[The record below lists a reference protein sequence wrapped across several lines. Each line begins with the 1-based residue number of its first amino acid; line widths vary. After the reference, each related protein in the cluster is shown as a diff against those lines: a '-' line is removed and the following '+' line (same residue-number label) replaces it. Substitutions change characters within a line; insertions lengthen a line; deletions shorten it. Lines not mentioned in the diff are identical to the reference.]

1 MSPRDPLMAKRSKTN
16 DEYSRSK
23 LLPQLGT
30 MWQALIESPVR
41 NSLLVL
47 GGLLIVVVA
56 ASSFGQIRLNVWNQP
71 FYDALS
77 HRDLDG
83 FLRQLVV
90 FAVIAGALL
99 GLNVAQRFL
108 TETLKLKLREG
119 LVKDLVEH
127 WVRPMRAFRLAN
139 AGDIGVNPDQRVHED
154 ARHLTELTADLG
166 TGLLQAGI
174 LVVVFVGVLW
184 RISTGF
190 SFHIHGRDYL
200 IPGYMVWTAVL
211 YAGSAS
217 LLSYWAGHNLIK
229 RNAERYQ
236 RESELRVALVRVNEY
251 ADAISLAAGEPDEVR
266 HIEKDLDSVLAATW
280 RLVLGLTNLTWIT
293 AGYGWFTLVAPIIA
307 AAPLYFFGN
316 LSFGGLMMAAG
327 AFTQVQSSLRWFVD
341 NFSVIADWRATLL
354 RVASFRR
361 AVTDMDSLHGVES
374 QIDYEEGASDEYV
387 ISKLEI
393 ASPGGVTKLKEANV
407 LIKPGARVVVVGE
420 PAAGKT
426 LLFRALAGLW
436 PWGSGTVK
444 RPKGQSIYYMPR
456 SAYWPPGTM
465 REALAYPL
473 DADKIKDKTFRDA
486 LTDLNLKELA
496 PDLDKR
502 QDWHEELN
510 DDQLTRL
517 AFVRTLIHEPAWI
530 LIDEVL
536 DFVDAHSRALIT
548 GVLGKRL
555 KDSAIIHIGRQLPND
570 PTFHTFVHLVNDRTG
585 RKLPRRKG
593 RRGAS
598 TGRDSG
604 SALAQ
609 PAR

>member
-1 MSPRDPLMAKRSKTN
+1 MAKRRKPD
-16 DEYSRSK
+16 DEDARSR
-23 LLPQLGT
+23 LLPQLEI
-30 MWQALIESPVR
+30 MWQALIQSPVR
-41 NSLLVL
+41 HSLLVL
-47 GGLLIVVVA
+47 SGLLIAVVA

-90 FAVIAGALL
+90 FGVIAGALL

-251 ADAISLAAGEPDEVR
+251 ADAISLAGGEPDEVR

-361 AVTDMDSLHGVES
+361 TVTDMDSLHRVES
-374 QIDYEEGASDEYV
+374 QIDYEQGTSDEYV

-393 ASPGGVTKLKEANV
+393 ASPGGVTRIKEANV
-407 LIKPGARVVVVGE
+407 RIKPGARVVMVGA

-436 PWGSGTVK
+436 PWGSGTVT
-444 RPKGQSIYYMPR
+444 RPKGDNIYYMPR

-465 REALAYPL
+465 REALAYPS
-473 DADKIKDKTFRDA
+473 DPDKIKDKTFREA
-486 LTDLNLKELA
+486 LSDLDLKELA
-496 PDLDKR
+496 PELDKGR
-502 QDWHEELN
+502 DWREEIN

-517 AFVRTLIHEPAWI
+517 AFVRTLIHEPSWI

-548 GVLGKRL
+548 RVLGKRL

-570 PTFHTFVHLVNDRTG
+570 DTFHTFVHLVNDTTA
-585 RKLPRRKG
+585 RKLPRRKAG
-593 RRGAS
+593 SS
-598 TGRDSG
+598 TGTVA
-604 SALAQ
+604 SAAGG
-609 PAR
+609 

>member
-1 MSPRDPLMAKRSKTN
+1 MAKRRKPD
-16 DEYSRSK
+16 DEYSGSK
-23 LLPQLGT
+23 LLPQLEA
-30 MWQALIESPVR
+30 MWQALIDSPVR
-41 NSLLVL
+41 NSLLLL
-47 GGLLIVVVA
+47 GGLLIGVVVA
-56 ASSFGQIRLNVWNQP
+56 TSIGQIRLNDWNRP

-90 FAVIAGALL
+90 FGIIAGALL
-99 GLNVAQRFL
+99 ALNVAQKFL

-139 AGDIGVNPDQRVHED
+139 AGDVGVNPDQRVHED

-174 LVVVFVGVLW
+174 LVVMFVGVLW

-200 IPGYMVWTAVL
+200 IPGYMVWAAVL

-251 ADAISLAAGEPDEVR
+251 ADAISLAGGEPDEVR
-266 HIEKDLDSVLAATW
+266 HIERDLGSVLAATW

-293 AGYGWFTLVAPIIA
+293 SGYGWFTLVAPIIA

-316 LSFGGLMMAAG
+316 LTFGGLMMAAG

-361 AVTDMDSLHGVES
+361 VVADMDSLHRTES
-374 QIDYEEGASDEYV
+374 QIAYEEGASDEYV
-387 ISKLEI
+387 INKLEI
-393 ASPGGVTKLKEANV
+393 ASPGGVTRIKEANV
-407 LIKPGARVVVVGE
+407 VIKPGARVLVVGE

-444 RPKGQSIYYMPR
+444 RPKGQTIYYMPR

-465 REALAYPL
+465 RDALAYPS
-473 DADKIKDKTFRDA
+473 DPDEIKDKALRDA
-486 LTDLNLKELA
+486 LADLKLQELE
-496 PDLDKR
+496 PELDKGR
-502 QDWHEELN
+502 DWREELN
-510 DDQLTRL
+510 EDQLARL
-517 AFVRTLIHEPAWI
+517 AFARMLIHEPSWI

-555 KDSAIIHIGRQLPND
+555 KSSAVIHIGRQLPND
-570 PTFHTFVHLVNDRTG
+570 ATFHTLVHLVNDRAA

-593 RRGAS
+593 KRAAGS
-598 TGRDSG
+598 DSG
-604 SALAQ
+604 FALAR
-609 PAR
+609 PVR

>member
-1 MSPRDPLMAKRSKTN
+1 MAKRPKPT
-16 DEYSRSK
+16 DEYSRSR
-23 LLPQLGT
+23 LLPQLAT
-30 MWQALIESPVR
+30 MWRALIGSPVR
-41 NSLLVL
+41 NSLLML
-47 GGLLIVVVA
+47 GGLLIVVVVTT
-56 ASSFGQIRLNVWNQP
+56 SLGQIRLNDWNQP

-83 FLRQLVV
+83 FLRQLIV

-99 GLNVAQRFL
+99 ALNVAQKFL

-127 WVRPMRAFRLAN
+127 WVRPLRAFRLAN

-184 RISTGF
+184 RISAGF

-200 IPGYMVWTAVL
+200 IPGYMVWASVL

-251 ADAISLAAGEPDEVR
+251 ADAISLAGGGPDEVR
-266 HIEKDLDSVLAATW
+266 HIEKDLGAVLAATW

-361 AVTDMDSLHGVES
+361 AVIATDALHDVES
-374 QIDYEEGASDEYV
+374 QITFGEGEPGR
-387 ISKLEI
+387 ITIEGLEI
-393 ASPGGVTKLKEANV
+393 ASPSGCTLLKERKVEVKA
-407 LIKPGARVVVVGE
+407 GE
-420 PAAGKT
+420 
-426 LLFRALAGLW
+426 R
-436 PWGSGTVK
+436 
-444 RPKGQSIYYMPR
+444 
-456 SAYWPPGTM
+456 
-465 REALAYPL
+465 
-473 DADKIKDKTFRDA
+473 
-486 LTDLNLKELA
+486 
-496 PDLDKR
+496 
-502 QDWHEELN
+502 
-510 DDQLTRL
+510 
-517 AFVRTLIHEPAWI
+517 I
-530 LIDEVL
+530 LIV
-536 DFVDAHSRALIT
+536 
-548 GVLGKRL
+548 G
-555 KDSAIIHIGRQLPND
+555 
-570 PTFHTFVHLVNDRTG
+570 
-585 RKLPRRKG
+585 
-593 RRGAS
+593 
-598 TGRDSG
+598 
-604 SALAQ
+604 
-609 PAR
+609 

>member
-1 MSPRDPLMAKRSKTN
+1 MAKRPKPK
-16 DEYSRSK
+16 DDDSRSR
-23 LLPQLGT
+23 LLPQLET
-30 MWQALIESPVR
+30 MWQALIESTVR
-41 NSLLVL
+41 NSLLML
-47 GGLLIVVVA
+47 GGVLIGVVA
-56 ASSFGQIRLNVWNQP
+56 ATSFGQIRLNLWNQP
-71 FYDALS
+71 FYDALA

-99 GLNVAQRFL
+99 GLNVAQKFL

-127 WVRPMRAFRLAN
+127 WVRPHRAFRLAN

-166 TGLLQAGI
+166 TGLLQATI
-174 LVVVFVGVLW
+174 LVVMFVGVLW

-190 SFHIHGRDYL
+190 SFHFHGRDYL
-200 IPGYMVWTAVL
+200 VPGYMVWTAVL

-251 ADAISLAAGEPDEVR
+251 ADAISLAGGEPDEVR
-266 HIEKDLDSVLAATW
+266 HIERDLGSVLAATW

-354 RVASFRR
+354 RVASFRS
-361 AVTDMDSLHGVES
+361 AITDMDSLHRNES
-374 QIDYEEGASDEYV
+374 KIAYEEGASDEYV

-393 ASPGGVTKLKEANV
+393 ASPGGLTKIKEAKV
-407 LIKPGARVVVVGE
+407 LIQPGARVLVVSE
-420 PAAGKT
+420 PGTGKT

-436 PWGSGTVK
+436 PWGSGTV
-444 RPKGQSIYYMPR
+444 RPPRGQSMYYMPR

-465 REALAYPL
+465 REALAYPS
-473 DADKIKDKTFRDA
+473 DPDQIKHKTFQDA
-486 LTDLNLKELA
+486 LTDLNLKELE
-496 PDLDKR
+496 PGLDKGR
-502 QDWHEELN
+502 DWSEELN
-510 DDQLTRL
+510 EDQLTRL
-517 AFVRTLIHEPAWI
+517 AFVRVLIHEPSWI

-548 GVLGKRL
+548 GVLEKRL
-555 KDSAIIHIGRQLPND
+555 KGSAVIHIGRRLPD
-570 PTFHTFVHLVNDRTG
+570 DATFQTFVHLINDRTA

-593 RRGAS
+593 RRDNRIVTSLA
-598 TGRDSG
+598 GR
-604 SALAQ
+604 
-609 PAR
+609 

>member
-1 MSPRDPLMAKRSKTN
+1 MAKRPKPN

-30 MWQALIESPVR
+30 MWQALIGSPVR
-41 NSLLVL
+41 NSLLML
-47 GGLLIVVVA
+47 GGLLIVVVVTT
-56 ASSFGQIRLNVWNQP
+56 SLGQIRLNDWNQP
-71 FYDALS
+71 FYDTLS

-90 FAVIAGALL
+90 FGVIAGALL
-99 GLNVAQRFL
+99 ALNVAQKFL

-127 WVRPMRAFRLAN
+127 WVRPLRAFRLAN

-200 IPGYMVWTAVL
+200 IPGYMVWASVL

-251 ADAISLAAGEPDEVR
+251 ADAISLAGGEPDEVR
-266 HIEKDLDSVLAATW
+266 HIEKDLGSVLAATW

-361 AVTDMDSLHGVES
+361 VVADMDSLHRTES
-374 QIDYEEGASDEYV
+374 QIVYEEGASDEYV
-387 ISKLEI
+387 ISRLEI
-393 ASPGGVTKLKEANV
+393 ASPGGITKIKEANV
-407 LIKPGARVVVVGE
+407 VIKPGARVLVAAE

-456 SAYWPPGTM
+456 SAYWPPGSL
-465 REALAYPL
+465 REALAYP
-473 DADKIKDKTFRDA
+473 AGAEQIKDKTFRDA
-486 LTDLNLKELA
+486 LNDLDLKELES
-496 PDLDKR
+496 DLDKG
-502 QDWHEELN
+502 QDWREELN
-510 DDQLTRL
+510 EDQLTRL
-517 AFVRTLIHEPAWI
+517 AFVRTLIHQPSWI
-530 LIDEVL
+530 LIDEAL
-536 DFVDAHSRALIT
+536 DFVDARSRALIT
-548 GVLGKRL
+548 GALDKRL
-555 KDSAIIHIGRQLPND
+555 KDSAVIHIGRQLPHD
-570 PTFHTFVHLVNDRTG
+570 DTFRTFVHLINDKSA
-585 RKLPRRKG
+585 RKLARRKG
-593 RRGAS
+593 RRAAS
-598 TGRDSG
+598 SG
-604 SALAQ
+604 HAGGFALAR

>member
-1 MSPRDPLMAKRSKTN
+1 MAKRPKPN
-16 DEYSRSK
+16 DRERRLK
-23 LLPQLGT
+23 LLPQLAT
-30 MWQALIESPVR
+30 MWQALLASPVR
-41 NSLLVL
+41 NSLLL
-47 GGLLIVVVA
+47 LSGLLIGVVA
-56 ASSFGQIRLNVWNQP
+56 ATSFGQIRLNVWNQP

-83 FLRQLVV
+83 FLHQLIV
-90 FAVIAGALL
+90 FAIIAGALL
-99 GLNVAQRFL
+99 GLNVAQKFL

-127 WVRPMRAFRLAN
+127 WVRPLRAFRLAN

-174 LVVVFVGVLW
+174 LFVVFVGVLW
-184 RISTGF
+184 RISAGF
-190 SFHIHGRDYL
+190 SFHFHGRDYL
-200 IPGYMVWTAVL
+200 VPGYMVWAAVL

-217 LLSYWAGHNLIK
+217 LLSYWAGRNLIT

-251 ADAISLAAGEPDEVR
+251 SDAISLAAGEPDEVR
-266 HIEKDLDSVLAATW
+266 HIEKDLGSVLAATW

-327 AFTQVQSSLRWFVD
+327 A
-341 NFSVIADWRATLL
+341 
-354 RVASFRR
+354 
-361 AVTDMDSLHGVES
+361 LHRSQS
-374 QIDYEEGASDEYV
+374 QITYEEGASDEYV

-393 ASPGGVTKLKEANV
+393 ASPAGVTKVEEANV

-426 LLFRALAGLW
+426 LLFRSLAGLW
-436 PWGSGTVK
+436 PWGSGTVR

-456 SAYWPPGTM
+456 LAYWPPGTM

-473 DADKIKDKTFRDA
+473 DTDQLHDKTFRDA
-486 LTDLNLKELA
+486 LADLDLNGLA
-496 PDLDKR
+496 PDLDKSR
-502 QDWHEELN
+502 DWREELN
-510 DDQLTRL
+510 EDQWTRL
-517 AFVRTLIHEPAWI
+517 AFVRLLIHEPSWI

-536 DFVDAHSRALIT
+536 DFVDSHCRALIT
-548 GVLGKRL
+548 AVLKKRL
-555 KDSAIIHIGRQLPND
+555 KGSAIIHIGRQLPND
-570 PTFHTFVHLVNDRTG
+570 DTFHTFVHLIHDTTVH
-585 RKLPRRKG
+585 KLPRRK
-593 RRGAS
+593 RRPDARIVAS
-598 TGRDSG
+598 VGLSG
-604 SALAQ
+604 
-609 PAR
+609 